1 LRFYR
6 SIEERA
12 LQIQEPSERLRFLRT
27 AGRRRTVGKVRHLT
41 AFVAIA
47 CTCLSTRSLPL
58 RASAPLPRVPRV
70 AAASE
75 TNTARIYL
83 AEHLAASDL
92 YSNGLEIR
100 NSFQTTS
107 VPRSYKTYA
116 SATLEPAGPR
126 KSIVGLVF
134 HTTESLLFPLEPERA
149 SSVNQT
155 RDALLEFV
163 RNHRLYNFV
172 IDRFGQ
178 VFRIVPED
186 QVALHAGHSIW
197 GTGTDLWIN
206 LNESF
211 VGIAF
216 EARTGE
222 EATAPQIHAGRLLTS
237 MLRSVHGIPDANCVT
252 HAQVSI
258 NPDNLRIGYHTDW
271 AAHFPFAEL
280 GLNSGYRAPVAS
292 VERFGFSYD
301 EAFLGAIGG
310 HPWEGL
316 VAADKQIIFDAAV
329 RGVTADRYRQ
339 QLQQD
344 YKAIRRLHI
353 ERIKHERS

>member
-1 LRFYR
+1 MH
-6 SIEERA
+6 A
-12 LQIQEPSERLRFLRT
+12 LP
-27 AGRRRTVGKVRHLT
+27 VR
-41 AFVAIA
+41 V
-47 CTCLSTRSLPL
+47 P
-58 RASAPLPRVPRV
+58 APLPRNPRI
-70 AAASE
+70 AAAPE
-75 TNTARIYL
+75 TRTARIFL
-83 AEHLAASDL
+83 AERSAGSDV
-92 YSNGLEIR
+92 YSNGLEVR
-100 NSFQTTS
+100 NGFQTTS
-107 VPRSYKTYA
+107 VPRSYKTYS
-116 SATLEPAGPR
+116 SATLETVGPR
-126 KSIVGLVF
+126 KGIAGLVF
-134 HTTESLLFPLEPERA
+134 HRTESLLLPLEPERA
-149 SSVNQT
+149 LSVNQT
-155 RDALLEFV
+155 RDSLLEFV

-197 GTGTDLWIN
+197 GNGTDLWIN

-222 EATAPQIHAGRLLTS
+222 EATAPQIHAGRLLTA
-237 MLRSVHGIPDANCVT
+237 MLRNIHGISDANCVT

-258 NPDNLRIGYHTDW
+258 NPENLRIGYHTDW
-271 AAHFPFAEL
+271 AAHFPFAEI
-280 GLNSGYRAPVAS
+280 GLNNGYRVPVAS
-292 VERFGFSYD
+292 VERFGFDYD
-301 EAFLGAIGG
+301 EAFLSAIGG

-316 VAADKQIIFDAAV
+316 IGAENHIILEAAA
-329 RGVTADRYRQ
+329 RGVTAARYRQ